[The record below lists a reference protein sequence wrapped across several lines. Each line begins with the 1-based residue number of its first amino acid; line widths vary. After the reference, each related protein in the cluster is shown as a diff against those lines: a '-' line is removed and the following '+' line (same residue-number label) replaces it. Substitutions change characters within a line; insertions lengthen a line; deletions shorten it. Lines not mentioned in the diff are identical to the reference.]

1 MPSGVVQ
8 YGGPG
13 LEAAAQQVEFPPLST
28 IEGIPGGPPRT
39 AGLGEDAHSTEG
51 LMLGAEA
58 GWERDNHSP

>member
-1 MPSGVVQ
+1 MVGQ
-8 YGGPG
+8 DWR
-13 LEAAAQQVEFPPLST
+13 QQLSRQSFPPLST

-58 GWERDNHSP
+58 SWERDNHSP